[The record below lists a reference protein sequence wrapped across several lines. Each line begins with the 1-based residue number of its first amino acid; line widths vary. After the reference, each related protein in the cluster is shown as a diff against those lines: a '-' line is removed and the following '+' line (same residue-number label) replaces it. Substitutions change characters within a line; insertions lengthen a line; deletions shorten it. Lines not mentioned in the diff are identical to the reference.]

1 MSTIEVNKII
11 PQGSGTALQI
21 GENGDTITLPAG
33 TVITLPNGSITNDE
47 LAGSIANAKLA
58 NSTITINGSSVAL
71 GGSTTVQA
79 ALTFPTISSINPSV
93 IENTQTAVTIT
104 GTNYASVPFVDAINS
119 TTGAI
124 VSADSVSFTSSTVIV
139 ATFTLP
145 VDGAYFLRVENND
158 GLAVRSGSALLTVS
172 DAPAWQTAAGS
183 LGSFAAGSNVGTI
196 TITATDAAS
205 FAVTSGSLPGGLT
218 LNTAATN
225 ATITGTESGATS
237 ATTYNFTVTATDAQG
252 QTAARAFSIAI
263 TVGQQYSMRFDGN

>member
-1 MSTIEVNKII
+1 MSTLEVNKII
-11 PQGSGTALQI
+11 PQGSGTSLQI

-33 TVITLPNGSITNDE
+33 TTITLPNGSITNDE

-58 NSTITINGSSVAL
+58 NSTITINGSAVAL

-79 ALTFPTISSINPSV
+79 ALAFPTISSINPSV

-104 GTNYASVPFVDAINS
+104 GTNYINTPFVDAINS
-119 TTGAI
+119 STGAI
-124 VSADSVSFTSSTVIV
+124 VSADSVSFTNATTIV

-145 VDGAYFLRVENND
+145 VDGTYFLRVENND
-158 GLAVRSGSALLTVS
+158 GLAVRSGTALLTVS

-183 LGSFAAGSNVGTI
+183 LGSFDAGENVGTI
-196 TITATDAAS
+196 TITATDATS
-205 FAVTSGSLPGGLT
+205 VAVTSGSLPGGLT
-218 LNTAATN
+218 LNSAATN

-252 QTAARAFSIAI
+252 QTADRAFSI
-263 TVGQQYSMRFDGN
+263 TVNVGISNGMRFDP